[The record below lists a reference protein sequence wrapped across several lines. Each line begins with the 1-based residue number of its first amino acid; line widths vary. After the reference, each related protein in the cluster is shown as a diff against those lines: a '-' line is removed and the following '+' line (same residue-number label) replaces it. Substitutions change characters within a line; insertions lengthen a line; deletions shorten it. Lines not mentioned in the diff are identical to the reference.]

1 MSNWNFGKMENAME
15 WNGKAIRY
23 SIERLLDRAT
33 PEQLDLVWRFLH
45 ALLT

>member
-1 MSNWNFGKMENAME
+1 ME
-15 WNGKAIRY
+15 WKVKVIRY

-45 ALLT
+45 AMLT